1 MFAAE
6 RLAKVREVLL
16 EYKHVDI
23 STLSSILSVSEA
35 TIRRDL
41 EKLEDEGFLTKTH
54 GGAVINEEVDQEVVL
69 SFIDD
74 PYIEEK
80 KQIAVIAS
88 QMVING
94 DVIFLGAGTTCQL
107 IAKHIKDRK
116 QLTVVTNNINIILE
130 LYACTNINLLVLG
143 GNVQSFGN
151 SISTSGQ
158 FSKKML
164 EGIFVSKAFFTVNG
178 ISIEHGYTLSSVE
191 LAEIY
196 NIILKNAGETIIV
209 VDYSKFDK
217 RAFVQLGNID
227 LVKKVVTNAQV
238 SLAYKKL
245 FFETNIQLFTA
256 FDEDKVDEK

>member
-6 RLAKVREVLL
+6 RLAKIREVLL

-54 GGAVINEEVDQEVVL
+54 GGAIINDDPSQEVQL

-74 PYIEEK
+74 PYIDEK
-80 KQIAVIAS
+80 KQIGIVAS
-88 QMVING
+88 QMVLNG
-94 DVIFLGAGTTCQL
+94 DVIFLGAGTTCLQ
-107 IAKHIKDRK
+107 IARHIKDK
-116 QLTVVTNNINIILE
+116 KELTVVTNNVNIILE
-130 LYACTNINLLVLG
+130 LYGCNNINLLFLG
-143 GNVQSFGN
+143 GSIQSYGT
-151 SISTSGQ
+151 SISTFGQ
-158 FSKKML
+158 FTKKML
-164 EGIFVSKAFFTVNG
+164 DGVFVKKAFFTVNG
-178 ISIEHGYTLSSVE
+178 ISIKHGYSLSSAE
-191 LAEIY
+191 LAEVY
-196 NIILKNAGETIIV
+196 TIILKNADQSIIV

-227 LVKKVVTNAQV
+227 LVKKVITNAQV
-238 SLAYKKL
+238 SLQYKQF

-256 FDEDKVDEK
+256 FNEDKVDEK

>member
-54 GGAVINEEVDQEVVL
+54 GGAVINEEADQEVVL

-74 PYIEEK
+74 PYIDEK
-80 KQIAVIAS
+80 KQIAIIAS
-88 QMVING
+88 HMVING

-116 QLTVVTNNINIILE
+116 QLTVVTNNVNIILE

-151 SISTSGQ
+151 SISTAGQ

-196 NIILKNAGETIIV
+196 NIILKNAGESIIV

-245 FFETNIQLFTA
+245 FFENNIQLFTA
-256 FDEDKVDEK
+256 FDEDKVDER

>member
-54 GGAVINEEVDQEVVL
+54 GGAMINDDADQEVQL
-69 SFIDD
+69 SFVDD
-74 PYIEEK
+74 PYIDEK
-80 KQIAVIAS
+80 IQIGIVAS
-88 QMVING
+88 QMISNG
-94 DVIFLGAGTTCQL
+94 DVIFLGNGNTCQQ
-107 IAKHIKDRK
+107 ISKHIKDK
-116 QLTVVTNNINIILE
+116 KELTVVTNNINIIIE
-130 LYACTNINLLVLG
+130 LHGCTNINLIVLG
-143 GNVQSFGN
+143 GNIQSFGT

-164 EGIFVSKAFFTVNG
+164 EGIFVNKAFFTVNG
-178 ISIEHGYTLSSVE
+178 ISMKHGYTLCSAE

-196 NIILKNAGETIIV
+196 SIILKNADESIIV

-227 LVKKVVTNAQV
+227 LVKKVVTNAQL
-238 SLAYKKL
+238 SLEYKKF

-256 FDEDKVDEK
+256 FNEDKVDEK

>member
-54 GGAVINEEVDQEVVL
+54 GGAVINDEADQEAVL
-69 SFIDD
+69 SFVDD
-74 PYIEEK
+74 PYIDEK
-80 KQIAVIAS
+80 RQIGIIAA
-88 QMVING
+88 QMILNG
-94 DVIFLGAGTTCQL
+94 DVIFLGAGTTCQQ

-116 QLTVVTNNINIILE
+116 DLTVVTNNINIILE
-130 LYACTNINLLVLG
+130 LYGCNNISLLVLG
-143 GNVQSFGN
+143 GNIKSYGA

-164 EGIFVSKAFFTVNG
+164 EGVFVDKAFFTVNG
-178 ISIEHGYTLSSVE
+178 ISIKDGYTLSSVE

-196 NIILKNAGETIIV
+196 NIVLKNADESIIV
-209 VDYSKFDK
+209 MDYSKFDK

-227 LVKKVVTNAQV
+227 LVKKIITNAQV
-238 SLAYKKL
+238 SLPYKKF
-245 FFETNIQLFTA
+245 FFESNIQIFTA
-256 FDEDKVDEK
+256 FNEDKVDGK

>member
-54 GGAVINEEVDQEVVL
+54 GGAVINEDVDQEVVL

-80 KQIAVIAS
+80 KQIGIIAS
-88 QMVING
+88 QMIING
-94 DVIFLGAGTTCQL
+94 DVIFLGSGTTCQL

-116 QLTVVTNNINIILE
+116 QLTVVTNNMNIIIE
-130 LYACTNINLLVLG
+130 LYGCNNINLIVLG
-143 GNVQSFGN
+143 GNIQSVGN

-164 EGIFVSKAFFTVNG
+164 EGIFVNKAFFSVDG
-178 ISIEHGYTLSSVE
+178 ISIEHGYTISSVE
-191 LAEIY
+191 LSEIY
-196 NIILKNAGETIIV
+196 NIILQNAGESIIV

-238 SLAYKKL
+238 SLEYKKL

-256 FDEDKVDEK
+256 FNEDKVDER

>member
-54 GGAVINEEVDQEVVL
+54 GGAVINEEADQEVVL

-74 PYIEEK
+74 PYVEEK

-88 QMVING
+88 QMVLNG

-116 QLTVVTNNINIILE
+116 QLTVVTNNVNIILE
-130 LYACTNINLLVLG
+130 LYGCTNINLLVLG
-143 GNVQSFGN
+143 GNIQSFGN

-196 NIILKNAGETIIV
+196 NIVLKNAGESIIV

-245 FFETNIQLFTA
+245 FFESNIQLFTA
-256 FDEDKVDEK
+256 FDEDKVDEE

>member
-74 PYIEEK
+74 PYVEEK

-143 GNVQSFGN
+143 GNVQAFGN